1 LIVCVSEARVS
12 YMPVKTG
19 IGYVRGTWHAI
30 SDSILRFPC
39 CTQPYRSNDH
49 LFFGIARWFPPG
61 DSSTNESRAA
71 FRCCFSRSGAC
82 LLASAV
88 ATRFLARD
96 LHISLYT
103 YEYLFSCAQWCPV
116 TDNRLT
122 PSRCGHDVSR
132 CTAGMRDQQ
141 N

>member
-1 LIVCVSEARVS
+1 
-12 YMPVKTG
+12 VKPSQMHEDD
-19 IGYVRGTWHAI
+19 Y
-30 SDSILRFPC
+30 
-39 CTQPYRSNDH
+39 
-49 LFFGIARWFPPG
+49 LFCDIASWFPPG

-71 FRCCFSRSGAC
+71 FGCWFSWSGAC
-82 LLASAV
+82 LLASAF

-96 LHISLYT
+96 LPISHYT
-103 YEYLFSCAQWCPV
+103 YEYLFFCAQWCPV

-132 CTAGMRDQQ
+132 CAAGMRDQQ